1 MKHRNIRRKAKARK
15 KMENVPPEDLDR
27 ILGELAWAKE
37 RGFLFEELEDH
48 VTSAVLRRDLH
59 K

>member
-1 MKHRNIRRKAKARK
+1 MKLKNISRRCKSRVKP
-15 KMENVPPEDLDR
+15 VPLEDLDR

-37 RGFLFEELEDH
+37 RGFLFQELEDH
-48 VTSAVLRRDLH
+48 VTSAVMRRDLG

>member
-1 MKHRNIRRKAKARK
+1 MKHGNINRRCKSRVKP
-15 KMENVPPEDLDR
+15 VPPEDLDR

-37 RGFLFEELEDH
+37 RGFLFKELEDH
-48 VTSAVLRRDLH
+48 VVSAVLRRDLG

>member
-1 MKHRNIRRKAKARK
+1 MMKHRNISQKCKSRAKP
-15 KMENVPPEDLDR
+15 VPPEDLDR

-37 RGFLFEELEDH
+37 RGFLFQELEEA
-48 VTSAVLRRDLH
+48 VTSAVMRRDLH